1 VKFKKKLGLQAG
13 INFIENYIFHKV
25 KLYYE
30 VDLMSKSF
38 RFLIY
43 VLLVAS
49 IYCSVACAEKD
60 IWFQRDNNQSDTE
73 LLFIALDMTAELK
86 DANLTQ
92 SQLDNIDAS
101 NIDYI
106 RPVYILE
113 YNVTGKSTTLPEG
126 NASNKEILSLLPKN
140 IKNGRLAWLIVH
152 SLESAEPGSNE
163 TAMAQAESKIG
174 QSGIHNTPNECFTDR
189 WGRIICV

>member
-1 VKFKKKLGLQAG
+1 
-13 INFIENYIFHKV
+13 
-25 KLYYE
+25 
-30 VDLMSKSF
+30 MSKSF
-38 RFLIY
+38 RFLLY

-49 IYCSVACAEKD
+49 IYCSVACAEMD
-60 IWFQRDNNQSDTE
+60 IWFQRDNNQNDTE

-113 YNVTGKSTTLPEG
+113 YNVTGEMTTLPEG

-140 IKNGRLAWLIVH
+140 IKNGRLAWLIVL
-152 SLESAEPGSNE
+152 SPESAEPGSNE

-174 QSGIHNTPNECFTDR
+174 QSGIHNTPGECFTDQY
-189 WGRIICV
+189 GRIICV